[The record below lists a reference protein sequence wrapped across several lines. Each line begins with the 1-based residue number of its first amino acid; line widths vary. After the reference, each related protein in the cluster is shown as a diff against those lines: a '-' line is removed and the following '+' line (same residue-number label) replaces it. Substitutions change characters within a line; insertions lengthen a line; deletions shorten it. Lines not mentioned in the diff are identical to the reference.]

1 MSRSAAPEGEV
12 TTPDAPREA
21 RQAALALER
30 EQALGGEPG
39 LQALELA
46 LQRADP
52 RLLQVLDHQL
62 VFAAR
67 LVHADTPAHQHLRA
81 GARREAKQ

>member
-12 TTPDAPREA
+12 MTPMRRGKA
-21 RQAALALER
+21 RQGSLALER
-30 EQALGGEPG
+30 KQAFRRQPG

-46 LQRADP
+46 LERAHS
-52 RLLQVLDHQL
+52 RLLQVLDDQL

-67 LVHADTPAHQHLRA
+67 LVDADAPAHQHLRA
-81 GARREAKQ
+81 GFAG